1 MQQRLLSLMLAALLS
16 PSAMAGG
23 LALYETSTANSAL
36 ANAGAA
42 ARAQGAET
50 IASNPAGMTKL
61 EGTQLQV
68 NGGVVYGDLELDL
81 DKGGNNG
88 GNALQTA
95 PLGSVYMTHAINDQW
110 VAGFGMFGSHGLG
123 IDYGDGWDGRGYAQS
138 AKLTGI
144 AFAPSLAYR
153 IDSNWS
159 VGASLIAMHG
169 ALESS
174 LEVAAISGGAIE
186 NYFPG
191 REFSDSDWAYGA
203 SFGVLYELDQHS
215 RIGLSYFSE
224 LKWELEDQLFDRVNL
239 AGLGVDMMIPQTV
252 TLSGYHQLNDQWA
265 LLASANWQQWSRFGD
280 IDVAYLR
287 QNQTIDMHYKDTWHL
302 SLGTQFDVSPALRL
316 SSGIAYDSSAVDD
329 AHRTVTLPMGEGW
342 RWGLGASYQLSP
354 ATKLE
359 ASYTL
364 AWLGDMSV
372 HQMDK
377 SSHPRLGRPEIS
389 GTYNN
394 SYLNFFNIG
403 VQHQF

>member
-81 DKGGNNG
+81 DNGGNNG

-95 PLGSVYMTHAINDQW
+95 PLGSVYLTHAINDQW

-123 IDYGDGWDGRGYAQS
+123 IDYGDGWDGHSYVQS

-144 AFAPSLAYR
+144 ALAPSLAYR
-153 IDSNWS
+153 IDANWS

-169 ALESS
+169 S
-174 LEVAAISGGAIE
+174 LDTSLDMTANHFA
-186 NYFPG
+186 G
-191 REFSDSDWAYGA
+191 REFSDSDWAYGG

-224 LKWELEDQLFDRVNL
+224 LKWKLEDQLFTQVNL

-280 IDVAYLR
+280 IDVNSAPYS
-287 QNQTIDMHYKDTWHL
+287 TTVDMHYKDTWHL
-302 SLGTQFDVSPALRL
+302 SLGTQLDVTPTLRL

-329 AHRTVTLPMGEGW
+329 AHRTVNLPMGEGW

-354 ATKLE
+354 ATKIE

-364 AWLGDMSV
+364 AWLGDMAV
-372 HQMDK
+372 YQKDRTK
-377 SSHPRLGRPEIS
+377 LGRPELA

>member
-81 DKGGNNG
+81 DNGGNNG

-95 PLGSVYMTHAINDQW
+95 PLGSVYLTHAINDHW

-123 IDYGDGWDGRGYAQS
+123 IDYGDGWDGHSYVQS

-144 AFAPSLAYR
+144 ALAPSLAYR
-153 IDSNWS
+153 IDANWS

-169 ALESS
+169 S
-174 LEVAAISGGAIE
+174 LDTSLDMTANHFA
-186 NYFPG
+186 G
-191 REFSDSDWAYGA
+191 REFSDSDWAYGG

-224 LKWELEDQLFDRVNL
+224 LKWKLEDQLFTQVNL

-280 IDVAYLR
+280 IDVNSAPYS
-287 QNQTIDMHYKDTWHL
+287 TTVDMHYKDTWHL
-302 SLGTQFDVSPALRL
+302 SLGTQFDVTPTLRL

-329 AHRTVTLPMGEGW
+329 AHRTVNLPMGEGW

-364 AWLGDMSV
+364 AWLGDMAV
-372 HQMDK
+372 NHDGG
-377 SSHPRLGRPEIS
+377 LIRPEIS

>member
-81 DKGGNNG
+81 DNGGNNG

-95 PLGSVYMTHAINDQW
+95 PLGSVYLTHAINDQW

-123 IDYGDGWDGRGYAQS
+123 IDYGEGWEGSGYVEA

-153 IDSNWS
+153 IDANWS

-174 LEVAAISGGAIE
+174 LNLNMGLGGQ
-186 NYFPG
+186 
-191 REFSDSDWAYGA
+191 EFSDSDWAYGG

-224 LKWELEDQLFDRVNL
+224 LKWELEDQLFSSVPGVPGGL
-239 AGLGVDMMIPQTV
+239 GGLGVDMMIPQTV

-280 IDVAYLR
+280 IDVNSVPYS
-287 QNQTIDMHYKDTWHL
+287 TTVDMHYKDTWHL
-302 SLGTQFDVSPALRL
+302 SLGTQFDVTPTLRL
-316 SSGIAYDSSAVDD
+316 SSGIAYDSSAVSD
-329 AHRTVTLPMGEGW
+329 ADRTVNLPMGEGW

-377 SSHPRLGRPEIS
+377 SSHPHLGRPEIS

>member
-81 DKGGNNG
+81 DNGGNNG

-95 PLGSVYMTHAINDQW
+95 PLGSVYLTHAINDQW

-123 IDYGDGWDGRGYAQS
+123 IDYGDGWKGSGYVQA

-153 IDSNWS
+153 IDANWS

-169 ALESS
+169 S
-174 LEVAAISGGAIE
+174 LDTSLDMTANHFA
-186 NYFPG
+186 G
-191 REFSDSDWAYGA
+191 REFSDSDWAYGG

-224 LKWELEDQLFDRVNL
+224 LKWKLEDQLFTPVNL

-265 LLASANWQQWSRFGD
+265 LLASVNWQQWSRFGD
-280 IDVAYLR
+280 IDVNSAPYS
-287 QNQTIDMHYKDTWHL
+287 TTVDMHYKDTWHL
-302 SLGTQFDVSPALRL
+302 SLGTQFDVTPTLRL
-316 SSGIAYDSSAVDD
+316 SSGIAYDSSAVSD
-329 AHRTVTLPMGEGW
+329 ADRTVNLPMGEGW

-364 AWLGDMSV
+364 AWLGDMAV
-372 HQMDK
+372 HHDELSYSGK
-377 SSHPRLGRPEIS
+377 IIRPEIS

>member
-16 PSAMAGG
+16 PSAIAGG

-81 DKGGNNG
+81 DNGGNNG

-95 PLGSVYMTHAINDQW
+95 PLGSVYLTHAINDQW

-123 IDYGDGWDGRGYAQS
+123 IDYGDGWKGSGYVQA

-153 IDSNWS
+153 IDANWS

-169 ALESS
+169 S
-174 LEVAAISGGAIE
+174 LDTSLDMTANHFA
-186 NYFPG
+186 G
-191 REFSDSDWAYGA
+191 REFSDSDWAYGG

-224 LKWELEDQLFDRVNL
+224 LKWKLEDQLFTQVNL

-280 IDVAYLR
+280 IDVNSAPYS
-287 QNQTIDMHYKDTWHL
+287 TTVDMHYKDTWHL
-302 SLGTQFDVSPALRL
+302 SLGTQFDVTPTLRL

-329 AHRTVTLPMGEGW
+329 AHRTVNLPMGEGW

-372 HQMDK
+372 YQNGK
-377 SSHPRLGRPEIS
+377 GRPEIS

>member
-81 DKGGNNG
+81 DNGGNNG

-95 PLGSVYMTHAINDQW
+95 PLGSVYLTHAINDQW

-123 IDYGDGWDGRGYAQS
+123 IDYGDGWKGSGYVQA

-153 IDSNWS
+153 IDANWS

-169 ALESS
+169 S
-174 LEVAAISGGAIE
+174 LDTSLDMTQG
-186 NYFPG
+186 NNKDG
-191 REFSDSDWAYGA
+191 REFSDSDWAYGG

-224 LKWELEDQLFDRVNL
+224 LKWELEDQLFTHFNL

-280 IDVAYLR
+280 IDVAAVIVG
-287 QNQTIDMHYKDTWHL
+287 NQTIDMHYKDTWHL
-302 SLGTQFDVSPALRL
+302 SLGTQFDVTPTLRL

-329 AHRTVTLPMGEGW
+329 AHRTVNLPMGEGW

-364 AWLGDMSV
+364 AWLGDMAV
-372 HQMDK
+372 YQKDRTK
-377 SSHPRLGRPEIS
+377 LGRPELA

>member
-81 DKGGNNG
+81 DNGGNNG

-95 PLGSVYMTHAINDQW
+95 PLGSVYLTHAINDQW

-123 IDYGDGWDGRGYAQS
+123 IDYGDGWKGSGYVQA

-153 IDSNWS
+153 IDANWS

-174 LEVAAISGGAIE
+174 LDMGRGGQ
-186 NYFPG
+186 
-191 REFSDSDWAYGA
+191 EFSDSDWAYGG
-203 SFGVLYELDQHS
+203 SFGVLYELDQRS

-224 LKWELEDQLFDRVNL
+224 LKWALEDQLFSFVPGGL
-239 AGLGVDMMIPQTV
+239 GGLGVDMMIPQTV
-252 TLSGYHQLNDQWA
+252 TLSGYHQFNDQWA

-280 IDVAYLR
+280 VDVAFIGYSK
-287 QNQTIDMHYKDTWHL
+287 TKDMHYKDTWHL
-302 SLGTQFDVSPALRL
+302 SLGTQFDVTPALRL
-316 SSGIAYDSSAVDD
+316 SSGIAYDSSAVSD
-329 AHRTVTLPMGEGW
+329 ADRTVNLPMGEGW

-364 AWLGDMSV
+364 AWLGDMAV
-372 HQMDK
+372 HHDGG
-377 SSHPRLGRPEIS
+377 PIRPEIS

-394 SYLNFFNIG
+394 SYLNFFNIS

>member
-1 MQQRLLSLMLAALLS
+1 MQPRLLSLMLAALLS

-36 ANAGAA
+36 ANAGSA
-42 ARAQGAET
+42 ARAQGADT

-81 DKGGNNG
+81 DNGGNNG

-95 PLGSVYMTHAINDQW
+95 PLGSVYMTHALNDQW
-110 VAGFGMFGSHGLG
+110 VVGFGMFGSHGLG

-144 AFAPSLAYR
+144 ALAPSLAYR

-174 LEVAAISGGAIE
+174 LDLTPGMGD
-186 NYFPG
+186 G

-224 LKWELEDQLFDRVNL
+224 LKWELEDQLFSRVNL

-280 IDVAYLR
+280 IDVASVLGS
-287 QNQTIDMHYKDTWHL
+287 QTIDMHYKDTWHV
-302 SLGTQFDVSPALRL
+302 SLGTQFDVTPALRL

-354 ATKLE
+354 ATKVE

-364 AWLGDMSV
+364 AWLGDMPV
-372 HQMDK
+372 DQD
-377 SSHPRLGRPEIS
+377 GICRPHLS
-389 GTYNN
+389 GSYNN

>member
-1 MQQRLLSLMLAALLS
+1 MQPRLLSLMLAALLS

-81 DKGGNNG
+81 DNGGNNG

-95 PLGSVYMTHAINDQW
+95 PLGSVYLTHAINDQW

-123 IDYGDGWDGRGYAQS
+123 IDYGDGWDGHSYVQS

-144 AFAPSLAYR
+144 ALAPSLAYR
-153 IDSNWS
+153 IDANWS

-169 ALESS
+169 S
-174 LEVAAISGGAIE
+174 LDTSLDMTANHFA
-186 NYFPG
+186 G
-191 REFSDSDWAYGA
+191 REFSDSDWAYGG

-224 LKWELEDQLFDRVNL
+224 LKWKLEDQLFTQVNL

-280 IDVAYLR
+280 IDVNSAPYS
-287 QNQTIDMHYKDTWHL
+287 TTVDMHYKDTWHL
-302 SLGTQFDVSPALRL
+302 SLGTQFDVTPALRL

-329 AHRTVTLPMGEGW
+329 VHRTVNLPMGEGW

-364 AWLGDMSV
+364 AWLGDMAV
-372 HQMDK
+372 YQNGK
-377 SSHPRLGRPEIS
+377 GRPEIS

>member
-1 MQQRLLSLMLAALLS
+1 MQPRLLSLMLAALLS

-81 DKGGNNG
+81 DNGGNNG

-95 PLGSVYMTHAINDQW
+95 PLGSVYLTHAINDQW
-110 VAGFGMFGSHGLG
+110 VAGLGMFGSHGLG

-144 AFAPSLAYR
+144 ALAPSLAYR
-153 IDSNWS
+153 IDANWS

-169 ALESS
+169 S
-174 LEVAAISGGAIE
+174 LDTSLDVAAAGLNPIQGQ
-186 NYFPG
+186 
-191 REFSDSDWAYGA
+191 EFSDSDWAYGA

-224 LKWELEDQLFDRVNL
+224 LKWELEDQLFSSVPGGL
-239 AGLGVDMMIPQTV
+239 GGLGVDMMIPQTI
-252 TLSGYHQLNDQWA
+252 TLSGYHQLNDQWT

-280 IDVAYLR
+280 IDVNSAPYS
-287 QNQTIDMHYKDTWHL
+287 TTVDMHYKDTWHL
-302 SLGTQFDVSPALRL
+302 SLGTQFDVTPTLRL
-316 SSGIAYDSSAVDD
+316 SSGIAYDSSAVSD
-329 AHRTVTLPMGEGW
+329 ADRTVNLPMGEGW

-364 AWLGDMSV
+364 AWLGDMAV
-372 HQMDK
+372 YQKGVRGDMT
-377 SSHPRLGRPEIS
+377 

>member
-81 DKGGNNG
+81 DNGGNNG

-95 PLGSVYMTHAINDQW
+95 PLGSVYLTHAINDQW

-123 IDYGDGWDGRGYAQS
+123 IDYGDGWDGHSYVQS

-153 IDSNWS
+153 IDANWS

-174 LEVAAISGGAIE
+174 LDMGLGGQ
-186 NYFPG
+186 
-191 REFSDSDWAYGA
+191 EFSDSDWAYGG

-224 LKWELEDQLFDRVNL
+224 LKWKLEDQLFDRVNRS
-239 AGLGVDMMIPQTV
+239 GLGVDMMIPQTV

-280 IDVAYLR
+280 VDVAFIGHSK
-287 QNQTIDMHYKDTWHL
+287 TKDMHYKDTWHL
-302 SLGTQFDVSPALRL
+302 SLGTQFDVTPTLRL

-329 AHRTVTLPMGEGW
+329 AHRTVNLPMGEGW

-364 AWLGDMSV
+364 AWLGDMAV
-372 HQMDK
+372 YQNGK
-377 SSHPRLGRPEIS
+377 GRPEIS

>member
-81 DKGGNNG
+81 DNGGNNG

-95 PLGSVYMTHAINDQW
+95 PLGSVYLTHAINDQW

-123 IDYGDGWDGRGYAQS
+123 IDYGEGWEGSGYVEA

-153 IDSNWS
+153 IDANWS

-169 ALESS
+169 S
-174 LEVAAISGGAIE
+174 LDTSLDVAAAGLNPIQGQ
-186 NYFPG
+186 
-191 REFSDSDWAYGA
+191 EFSDSDWAYGA

-224 LKWELEDQLFDRVNL
+224 LKWELEDQLFTHFNL

-280 IDVAYLR
+280 IDVTTQR
-287 QNQTIDMHYKDTWHL
+287 RSRSVDMHYKDTWHL
-302 SLGTQFDVSPALRL
+302 SLGTQAEVTPALRL
-316 SSGIAYDSSAVDD
+316 SSGIAYDSSAVSD
-329 AHRTVTLPMGEGW
+329 ADRTVNLPMGEGW

-354 ATKLE
+354 ATRLE

-372 HQMDK
+372 NQESPYGVRKD
-377 SSHPRLGRPEIS
+377 IS

>member
-95 PLGSVYMTHAINDQW
+95 PLGSFYLTHAINDQW

-174 LEVAAISGGAIE
+174 LEVAAIGS
-186 NYFPG
+186 NPLQG

-224 LKWELEDQLFDRVNL
+224 LKWELEDQLFSNAPLSRL
-239 AGLGVDMMIPQTV
+239 GGLGVDMMIPQTV

-280 IDVAYLR
+280 IDVASVVG
-287 QNQTIDMHYKDTWHL
+287 NQTIDMHYKDTWHL

-329 AHRTVTLPMGEGW
+329 AHRTVNLPMGEGW

-364 AWLGDMSV
+364 AWLGDMAV
-372 HQMDK
+372 HHDGG
-377 SSHPRLGRPEIS
+377 PIRPEIS

>member
-1 MQQRLLSLMLAALLS
+1 MQPRLLSLMLAALLS

-81 DKGGNNG
+81 DNGGNNG

-95 PLGSVYMTHAINDQW
+95 PLGSVYLTHAINDQW

-123 IDYGDGWDGRGYAQS
+123 IDYGDGWDGHSYVQS

-144 AFAPSLAYR
+144 ALAPSLAYR
-153 IDSNWS
+153 IDANWS

-169 ALESS
+169 S
-174 LEVAAISGGAIE
+174 LDTSLDMTANHFA
-186 NYFPG
+186 G
-191 REFSDSDWAYGA
+191 REFSDSDWAYGG

-224 LKWELEDQLFDRVNL
+224 LKWKLEDQLFTQVNL

-280 IDVAYLR
+280 IDVNSAPYS
-287 QNQTIDMHYKDTWHL
+287 TTVDMHYKDTWHL
-302 SLGTQFDVSPALRL
+302 SLGTQFDVTPTLRL

-329 AHRTVTLPMGEGW
+329 AHRTVNLPMGEGW

-364 AWLGDMSV
+364 AWLGDMAV
-372 HQMDK
+372 NHDGG
-377 SSHPRLGRPEIS
+377 LIRPEIS